1 MPNQTSE
8 KNAEL
13 IKQHASKE
21 QYYYSFKHYNSFY
34 QIMYLVPVINVI
46 DVPQWSKI
54 KNISAS
60 PQGYL
65 VTVIIFEDEY
75 LYDINIL
82 LKHPIITIK

>member
-21 QYYYSFKHYNSFY
+21 QYFYHFTHYNSY
-34 QIMYLVPVINVI
+34 YELIYRIPSINFI
-46 DVPQWSKI
+46 SCPQWSRIKKI
-54 KNISAS
+54 EIIET
-60 PQGYL
+60 GYHITI
-65 VTVIIFEDEY
+65 VIFEDEY

-82 LKHPIITIK
+82 LKHPIVDIK